1 MYFVFHIITEEN
13 GQHVGTHLA
22 FAAQT
27 LVQACICGLGLFCC
41 NLFS

>member
-27 LVQACICGLGLFCC
+27 LKFTRQMTDDKY
-41 NLFS
+41 